1 MPIDDNRG
9 GIDTEASRAPED
21 YPQEL
26 ARLRATCTQLQAA
39 LAEKEAQLRA
49 ISEAFPGVICMVD
62 RDASIRF
69 INRVLDNDVP
79 VEGLHG
85 QNALDYVAP
94 SHRALMGAA
103 IDEVFATGRAM
114 RDETLARAAGNT
126 NAWYMAGCAPV
137 WQGDEVRH
145 ALFVIQDITEQKQ
158 AEVTLRAS
166 EERYRQL
173 AAKLEQRVR
182 ERTAEVQDLY
192 EHAPCGYHTVDADG
206 VFVMVNQTELEW
218 MGRTRDEVVG
228 HSVQEFLTPASYQT
242 FLKNFPRLLTEGV
255 VNDLEYDLVRK
266 DGSTLSV
273 ALSATATFDAQGKL
287 VASRGN
293 LFDISKRKQA
303 EQALHTSEARLNFLL
318 ANTPAIIFM
327 LTVTDGLSLT
337 FLSDSVYTVFGYT
350 KHQLLDDPTLWQ
362 RAVHPDD
369 LPQSD
374 AILPQLLETGF
385 ALWEPRIRHANGD
398 YRWAAIG
405 MTLLHNADHPTAE
418 IIGYI
423 IDIHAQKQAQ
433 EAQHTSEARL
443 RSVLEQAPASIIEF
457 DRTGMVLSA
466 NRMLA
471 GRELI
476 GHSVFDVSP
485 HDPNTLIHPALA
497 AIFEREQPLH
507 YETTTPTHDGE
518 LRHFVSYAGPIIV
531 DDRVTSGVVVT
542 LDITNLKRAQAELQ
556 AQRDFARQVMDA
568 LGQGLVVSDIQGKA
582 DYVNPAMA
590 NLLETSATELIG
602 QTGGNF
608 VPAEDL
614 PRIQA
619 MFLEQEL
626 DQSYQYE
633 VRMRTT
639 SGKIVPVLITSTPH
653 WQHGAAVGRIALFT
667 DLTSLKTIEGE
678 LRQSRDELS
687 VANDALEKAMRMKDE
702 FLSTMS
708 HELRTPL
715 TGILGLSEALEMQ
728 TYGTLNERQ
737 LRSVNRIHESGQHLL
752 ELINDVLD
760 LSKMSAGRLEL
771 EAQACSVMDMCHGSL
786 ALVKGM
792 AQMKGQQIAF
802 TIEPD
807 DLTLYADPLRLKQML
822 VNLLSNAVKFT
833 PDHGAVGLRVY
844 GDPRRQVATFAVW
857 DNGIGIDAAHLP
869 NLFQPFTQLDT
880 SLSRRFSGTGL
891 GLALVKRMA
900 ELHGGEVGVESTVGV
915 GSTFTLTI
923 PWPQSTPTLDTSK
936 AAPDVPPQPLTDVG
950 RGYHILLAED
960 DEFNAEMLA
969 EYLTFQGFTVTVAHN
984 GQEAVE
990 KALNLLPDL
999 ILMDIRMP
1007 LLDGLEAIR
1016 QIRASHNP
1024 ALITAPII
1032 ALTAQAMQGDADH
1045 SLAAGANLHIAK
1057 PYRFAEVLETI
1068 SGLLPQPRG
1077 L

>member
-1 MPIDDNRG
+1 MPLDDNCP
-9 GIDTEASRAPED
+9 GIDAEASWAPED
-21 YPQEL
+21 YAQEL
-26 ARLRATCTQLQAA
+26 VRLRATCTQLQTA
-39 LAEKEAQLRA
+39 LAEKEAQLCA
-49 ISEAFPGVICMVD
+49 ISEAFPGIICTVD
-62 RDASIRF
+62 RDASIHF

-79 VEGLHG
+79 VEELHG

-94 SHRALMGAA
+94 SHRTLVRAA
-103 IDEVFATGRAM
+103 IEEVFATGRAV
-114 RDETLARAAGNT
+114 RDEALARAAGNT
-126 NAWYMAGCAPV
+126 DAWYMAGCAPV

-173 AAKLEQRVR
+173 AAELEQRVR

-206 VFVMVNQTELEW
+206 IFVMVNQTELEW

-228 HSVQEFLTPASYQT
+228 HSVQEFLTHASYQT
-242 FLKNFPRLLTEGV
+242 FLENFPRLLTEGV

-266 DGSTLSV
+266 DGTTLPV

-287 VASRGN
+287 VASRGS

-327 LTVTDGLSLT
+327 LTVTNGLSLT
-337 FLSDSVYTVFGYT
+337 FLSDSVHAVSGYT
-350 KHQLLDDPTLWQ
+350 NQQLINDPTLWQ

-385 ALWEPRIRHANGD
+385 VLWEPRIRHANGE

-405 MTLLHNADHPTAE
+405 MTLLHHEDHPTVE

-433 EAQHTSEARL
+433 EAQRISEARL
-443 RSVLEQAPASIIEF
+443 RSVLGQAPASIIEF
-457 DRTGMVLSA
+457 DRTGIVLSA
-466 NRMLA
+466 NRMLT

-476 GHSVFDVSP
+476 GHSIFAVSP
-485 HDPNTLIHPALA
+485 HDPDTLIHPALA
-497 AIFEREQPLH
+497 AIFERQQPMH
-507 YETTTPTHDGE
+507 YETAIPSHEGE

-531 DDRVTSGVVVT
+531 DGAVSSGVVVT
-542 LDITNLKRAQAELQ
+542 LDITDLKRAQAELQ

-568 LGQGLVVSDIQGKA
+568 LGQGLVVSNLQGGA

-590 NLLETSATELIG
+590 NMLETRVAELLG
-602 QTGGNF
+602 QSGGNF

-614 PRIQA
+614 PRVRK

-633 VRMRTT
+633 VRMQTS

-653 WQHGAAVGRIALFT
+653 WQDGEAIGRIALFT
-667 DLTSLKTIEGE
+667 DLTKIKAIEGA

-687 VANDALEKAMRMKDE
+687 VANDALEQAMRTRDE

-728 TYGTLNERQ
+728 TYGVLNERQ
-737 LRSVNRIHESGQHLL
+737 LRSVMRIRESGQHLL
-752 ELINDVLD
+752 DLINDVLD
-760 LSKMSAGRLEL
+760 LSKLSAGRLEL
-771 EAQACSVMDMCHGSL
+771 EPQTCNVMEVCHSSL
-786 ALVKGM
+786 SLVRGM
-792 AQMKGQQIAF
+792 AQMKGQKIAF
-802 TIEPD
+802 TIDPD
-807 DLTLYADPLRLKQML
+807 DATLHADPLRLKQML

-833 PDHGAVGLRVY
+833 PDHGALGLRVQ
-844 GDPRRQVATFAVW
+844 GDPIQQVVTFAVW
-857 DNGIGIDAAHLP
+857 DKGIGIDAAHLP
-869 NLFQPFTQLDT
+869 ALFQPFTQLDN

-900 ELHGGEVGVESTVGV
+900 ELHDGTIAVESTVGV

-923 PWPQSTPTLDTSK
+923 PWRHSTP
-936 AAPDVPPQPLTDVG
+936 APRVTEDEPTPASQPLSDVG
-950 RGYHILLAED
+950 RGFRILLAED

-984 GQEAVE
+984 GQEAVD
-990 KALNLLPDL
+990 KARNLLPNL

-1016 QIRASHNP
+1016 QIRASCVP
-1024 ALITAPII
+1024 ALTAAPIV
-1032 ALTAQAMQGDADH
+1032 ALTAQAMQGDADR
-1045 SLAAGANLHIAK
+1045 SLAAGANVHIAK
-1057 PYRFAEVLETI
+1057 PYHFAEVLETI
-1068 SGLLPQPRG
+1068 NNLLSQK
-1077 L
+1077 